1 VTAAARTLLAA
12 LFLVGAVYKG
22 ADNAVWAAEMQRIG
36 LPGATI
42 WGVVAFEAAAG
53 LAVAIGGRPAVLAAP
68 ALALY
73 VLPINLLFYP
83 FWASEGEVAR
93 LQASAFAKN
102 LALAGGLLYVAAREW
117 EAARRPP
124 R

>member
-1 VTAAARTLLAA
+1 MTAAARTLLAS

-22 ADNAVWAAEMQRIG
+22 LDSAAWAAELARIG

-42 WGVVAFEAAAG
+42 WAVVAFEAAFG
-53 LAVAIGGRPAVLAAP
+53 LAVALGGRAATIAGP
-68 ALALY
+68 VLALY

-102 LALAGGLLYVAAREW
+102 LALAGGLLYVAARER

-124 R
+124 T